1 MVIVI
6 IHWKIKLGDENRA
19 AFLKHWKDMLN
30 ISERS
35 LVGYLACLR
44 PLHTS
49 RSSTSGSGLTAMP
62 SSARSLIRT
71 LGNLRSRSTSNLHFA
86 NG

>member
-30 ISERS
+30 ISELPLWATWPAFVLCIPVVLQRRG
-35 LVGYLACLR
+35 LV
-44 PLHTS
+44 
-49 RSSTSGSGLTAMP
+49 
-62 SSARSLIRT
+62 
-71 LGNLRSRSTSNLHFA
+71 
-86 NG
+86 